1 MERPDGFAIVDSI
14 PEGVRKRTA
23 LGDRRGYRRFQKVHC
38 PGVWIRRLWSGDIV
52 LSDSISLRLTSREIN
67 G

>member
-1 MERPDGFAIVDSI
+1 MLKGRGVRSYPFRGIMERPDGFAIVDSI

-38 PGVWIRRLWSGDIV
+38 PGV
-52 LSDSISLRLTSREIN
+52 
-67 G
+67 